1 APPLAPFRERGKSM
15 SNRHKRAQKSVQE
28 PQTASHF
35 PTMPLSMP
43 LVLDLDRCLIAGD
56 LLFESF
62 VVALRSNIL
71 VVFSCLYWLLTG
83 GRAHLKRRLAA
94 IAPLDTDLIPAN
106 EELIPLAENEVRA
119 GRPVVL
125 ATAADE
131 LLANRFKRRFAF
143 LSRVIAS
150 D

>member
-1 APPLAPFRERGKSM
+1 
-15 SNRHKRAQKSVQE
+15 
-28 PQTASHF
+28 
-35 PTMPLSMP
+35 MPLSMP

-106 EELIPLAENEVRA
+106 EGLVPLAENEMRA
-119 GRPVVL
+119 GRPIVL

-150 D
+150 DGTRNLKGAAEGRYARRRISAGLHLCG